1 MTEREFDV
9 FLCHNSEDKPAV
21 INIAEHL
28 KQRDIK
34 PWIDIWEICP
44 GRSWLDVLQDQ
55 IKIIRAAAVFV
66 GESGLGP
73 WQKKEVNA
81 LLREANSRECWIIP
95 VLLANAPQKPTL
107 PAFLEEPHWV
117 DFRMSEPNPLDQLVW
132 GITGQ
137 KTEILNTFP
146 YSSVL
151 SQTVVIQDDLV
162 SERGLDYTRLR
173 DLLKSGNWQ
182 AANEETCNVILRA
195 IGKDPETWWDTSDAS
210 LDLLNLPCTDLLT
223 IDRLWLNHSQG
234 QFGFSVQKKI
244 YLECGGK
251 LGDENPSNGI
261 WRKFGKA
268 VDWSVEGGWI
278 LHENVLF
285 EVHVPPGHLP
295 MITDYNLPPMIDSIY
310 LRRIFSRLQDCGL

>member
-1 MTEREFDV
+1 MSFV
-9 FLCHNSEDKPAV
+9 FLSYSREDTAYAKILIQAFQQHNLPIWFDEYTDDGTTWTHVLQEKIGECQVFLLVMTPRSFESHWVQCELAY
-21 INIAEHL
+21 AL
-28 KQRDIK
+28 KLEKRIFPLLLEGTHWLSVAALQTVDVTNGALPPDRFFDRLRKLVSPLSSGFPILPKDDDLSSARDI
-34 PWIDIWEICP
+34 
-44 GRSWLDVLQDQ
+44 
-55 IKIIRAAAVFV
+55 
-66 GESGLGP
+66 
-73 WQKKEVNA
+73 
-81 LLREANSRECWIIP
+81 
-95 VLLANAPQKPTL
+95 
-107 PAFLEEPHWV
+107 
-117 DFRMSEPNPLDQLVW
+117 
-132 GITGQ
+132 
-137 KTEILNTFP
+137 
-146 YSSVL
+146 
-151 SQTVVIQDDLV
+151 
-162 SERGLDYTRLR
+162 DYTRLR

-251 LGDENPSNGI
+251 LGDESPSNGI

-278 LHENVLF
+278 HHENVIF
-285 EVHVPPGHLP
+285 EAHVPPGHLP